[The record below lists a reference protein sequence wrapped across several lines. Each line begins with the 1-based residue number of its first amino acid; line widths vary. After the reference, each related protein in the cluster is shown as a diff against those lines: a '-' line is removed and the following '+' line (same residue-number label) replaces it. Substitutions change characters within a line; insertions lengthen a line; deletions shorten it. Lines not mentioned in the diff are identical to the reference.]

1 MKKQRDKT
9 EMKKKRKKRKEELK
23 NKENIKQ
30 NKINHKMKLKKI
42 YVSALGYHASTSIV
56 LSLIIET

>member
-1 MKKQRDKT
+1 MKKLRDKT
-9 EMKKKRKKRKEELK
+9 EKKKKRKKRKEELK

>member
-1 MKKQRDKT
+1 MKKLRDKT

-23 NKENIKQ
+23 NKENMKQ

>member
-1 MKKQRDKT
+1 MKKLRDKT

-42 YVSALGYHASTSIV
+42 YVSALGYHTSTSIV